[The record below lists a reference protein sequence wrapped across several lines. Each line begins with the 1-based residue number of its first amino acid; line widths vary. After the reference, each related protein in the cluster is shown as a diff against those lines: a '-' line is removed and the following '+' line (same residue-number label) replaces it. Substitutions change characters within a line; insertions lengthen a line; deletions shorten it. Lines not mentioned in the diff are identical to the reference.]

1 MALTPIQKALK
12 AGRATI
18 KAIDG
23 RLALLTRGIITV
35 SVKLTIGETR
45 AEEIV
50 ENDMVT
56 TIRVRDYLIDAIEY
70 NFGQGPVPPMVG
82 DRITIDGKIFQV
94 LPTDSEPEYR
104 ISDRDGDTWRVHTKA
119 VN

>member
-1 MALTPIQKALK
+1 MALTIVQRALK
-12 AGRATI
+12 AGRAAI
-18 KAIDG
+18 KKLDG
-23 RLALLTRGIITV
+23 RVAILSRGAI
-35 SVKLTIGETR
+35 SVPVNVTIGETR

-50 ENDMVT
+50 EDGIVT
-56 TIRVRDYLIDAIEY
+56 TIRVRDFLIDASEY
-70 NFGQGPVPPMVG
+70 NLGLGPVNPMVG
-82 DRITIDGKIFQV
+82 DKITLEGKAFQV